1 MKGAVK
7 DDPVQFLLDGT
18 PEFLCIIPD
27 PVDTDVYFPTDG
39 LARIGQREGDDIRI
53 KVMLKELPVDF
64 QQALVGTEDIVQF
77 SQVFLFLSEER
88 DKKLFKPGSFL
99 Q

>member
-1 MKGAVK
+1 MKGAVE
-7 DDPVQFLLDGT
+7 DDPVQFLLEGT
-18 PEFLCIIPD
+18 LECRGILPD

-39 LARIGQREGDDIRI
+39 LARIRQREGDNIRI
-53 KVMLKELPVDF
+53 KVVLKELPVDF

-77 SQVFLFLSEER
+77 SQGFLFLSEER